1 MEMLSVDVTWRVAL
15 LSAVFA
21 ADLLMFISLCREELR
36 DWRVS
41 RYSPV
46 PVAKALAAPLSNP
59 R

>member
-1 MEMLSVDVTWRVAL
+1 MEMLSVDVTWRIAL
-15 LSAVFA
+15 LSAVLA

-46 PVAKALAAPLSNP
+46 PVAKALSAPSSNT

>member
-1 MEMLSVDVTWRVAL
+1 MLSVDVTWRVAL
-15 LSAVFA
+15 LSGVFA

-41 RYSPV
+41 RYFPV
-46 PVAKALAAPLSNP
+46 PVAKSLSAPLSNP